1 VHATRSACEGSP
13 WWRATRQ
20 AEYAALRS
28 DFLKAKTAGG

>member
-1 VHATRSACEGSP
+1 MK
-13 WWRATRQ
+13 RATRQ